1 MNKRIEQIAEQCG
14 MTIDKYGLAR
24 DAQTGLE
31 DGVDIYKFAE
41 LLVRMCA
48 DAADMYQEAGCEYV
62 GDAVAE
68 YMGYGTEEG
77 VVEWRAKC

>member
-1 MNKRIEQIAEQCG
+1 MNKRIKELYQKAHKEVV
-14 MTIDKYGLAR
+14 
-24 DAQTGLE
+24 E
-31 DGVDIYKFAE
+31 EDIYNGMPSVELQFAPEKFAE